1 MVGAAII
8 NTSFSSVDSSASS
21 SSSSK
26 KNNSNDFAKIFEGQN
41 TNNSV
46 NGNEDKVSLNSKDVK
61 VIVKKFFSDTSKTDD
76 ITDEKITEDVISNVV
91 EAYNQ
96 IINTIAENLDCTTEE
111 VEQAMD
117 DLGISADD
125 LLNTQNINQLIC
137 KITDTSDMAEVIT
150 NPILSEN
157 IKDIYSEINGIVS
170 KFEEKNG
177 ITNEEL
183 KDLLSQLIPEETK
196 SNSEELI
203 VNKENIV
210 GTTETDIT
218 NENKTEDNFISQD
231 INKTNETVKTQET
244 NDASNSSLS
253 EKNSSQEDTEL
264 NENNIVDLVGNIKE
278 TIVESIS
285 DVDAEIAD
293 KIVKQIT
300 DDIQLYAKAD
310 TTSLEIQLEPESLG
324 KVSLTVA
331 SKAGVVSAQ
340 LSVQNEVAKEAI
352 ESQMSTLKETLNN
365 QGIKIEAI
373 EVTIASKEFE
383 QNLDK
388 EGNSSEQGGNKHHRH
403 ISDEELA
410 EINGIKKNEETVMES
425 MLKDMGNTV
434 SYSA

>member
-388 EGNSSEQGGNKHHRH
+388 KGNSSEQGGNKHHRH